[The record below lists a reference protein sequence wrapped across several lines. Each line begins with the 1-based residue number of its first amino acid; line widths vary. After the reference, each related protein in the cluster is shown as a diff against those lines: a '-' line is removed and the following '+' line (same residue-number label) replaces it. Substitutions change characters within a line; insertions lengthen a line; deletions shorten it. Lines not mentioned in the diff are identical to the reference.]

1 MRLDPVLLVE
11 LMAAAQAA
19 LEAEATK
26 RAGSGGA
33 QLDRAAQEALVV
45 HVLRREFQRVDERRL
60 AQGSSRLSSED
71 EAALTDRVVA
81 MTVGLGPIDVL
92 LAEEDVEEVHY
103 TRFDHGFMLRSNG
116 TREPV
121 GERFWWSQPEQEVW
135 LGHLARTAGR
145 TERQF
150 NAQSPLLVMR
160 IGPGLRLAATRDV
173 SQHTTFALRRNTMG
187 AKVQL
192 ADLVGRGMF
201 PEVLERFLLACMRSP
216 EMRLVVDGATGAG
229 KTTLVRALLGSLDPL
244 VQVAIIEDTA
254 EIDLYDEVLHPNV
267 ESWEERL
274 PNNEGEGG
282 ISQGAL
288 VKHALRYRPE
298 WLVLGEVRDS
308 DAAVPMLKAMTH
320 GQSSLTTVHAHSAV
334 AALDKLA
341 LYLGTGEDRLPIDTA
356 HHQLSQAIDFVVHLD
371 RGPDGHRYI
380 AEMAEVAGFDNG
392 RCATN
397 TIYTSSGGEGHTMQ
411 RVSMLHAERLA
422 AAGFDVTE
430 LGGGWR

>member
-1 MRLDPVLLVE
+1 
-11 LMAAAQAA
+11 
-19 LEAEATK
+19 
-26 RAGSGGA
+26 
-33 QLDRAAQEALVV
+33 
-45 HVLRREFQRVDERRL
+45 
-60 AQGSSRLSSED
+60 
-71 EAALTDRVVA
+71 
-81 MTVGLGPIDVL
+81 
-92 LAEEDVEEVHY
+92 
-103 TRFDHGFMLRSNG
+103 
-116 TREPV
+116 
-121 GERFWWSQPEQEVW
+121 
-135 LGHLARTAGR
+135 
-145 TERQF
+145 
-150 NAQSPLLVMR
+150 
-160 IGPGLRLAATRDV
+160 
-173 SQHTTFALRRNTMG
+173 
-187 AKVQL
+187 
-192 ADLVGRGMF
+192 MF

-341 LYLGTGEDRLPIDTA
+341 LYLGTVRTGSRSIPPIISCRRRSTSWFTWTVA
-356 HHQLSQAIDFVVHLD
+356 RTVTGTSLRWRRSQGSTTVDA
-371 RGPDGHRYI
+371 RPTRST
-380 AEMAEVAGFDNG
+380 
-392 RCATN
+392 R
-397 TIYTSSGGEGHTMQ
+397 
-411 RVSMLHAERLA
+411 R
-422 AAGFDVTE
+422 AAGGAHDAAGE
-430 LGGGWR
+430 HAARRAAGGGGVRRNRARWGLAGTGSTRMVVR